1 MVTNLADL
9 VSRLDPFRAM
19 GTRLGKRLNQGP
31 SGAGLE
37 GTPPLIDHAPTWSM
51 VRKIALALTL
61 IIGSGLA
68 AMLVVSGIAD
78 HPATAWRVMLA
89 RLLIA
94 IFLVVSV
101 GAGWLIVRHVNRA
114 VEEIRK
120 GTRMI
125 AGGNLEYRLDE
136 HGQDGLGLLARDF
149 NLMAAHLETNTVSK
163 EELKEVL
170 DALSKRTEELTRSNI
185 ELDRFASVV
194 SHDLQEPLRMITA
207 YVHLLQTQYAG
218 KLDKDA
224 DEFIG
229 FAVDGAKRMQ
239 TLINDLL
246 AYSRLGTRGKEF
258 AAVDCNMVLM
268 RTLLNLKT
276 SMDEGGARLTHDQLP
291 TVVGDE
297 LQLGQLFQ
305 NLIGNAIKYHGP
317 SPPEIHVGC
326 ERDGPVWRFAI
337 RDNGIGI
344 DPEYAERIFVIFQ
357 RLHTRQEYP
366 GTGIG
371 LAICKKIVERH
382 RGKIWVESVPGK
394 GSTFYFTL
402 PAVQDLRPP
411 NAGS

>member
-1 MVTNLADL
+1 
-9 VSRLDPFRAM
+9 M
-19 GTRLGKRLNQGP
+19 GARLGKRVTQGQSGTELEVPP
-31 SGAGLE
+31 S
-37 GTPPLIDHAPTWSM
+37 TDHDVTWSIA
-51 VRKIALALTL
+51 RKIALVLTL

-68 AMLVVSGIAD
+68 AMLVFSAVAD
-78 HPATAWRVMLA
+78 HPATAWAVMLA
-89 RLLIA
+89 CLLIL
-94 IFLVVSV
+94 IFLAVSV

-114 VEEIRK
+114 VEELRE

-125 AGGNLEYRLDE
+125 AQGDLGYRVAE
-136 HGQDGLGLLARDF
+136 HGQDELGVLARDF
-149 NLMAAHLETNTVSK
+149 NRMAAQLDANTVSK
-163 EELKEVL
+163 EELKKAL

-224 DEFIG
+224 DEFIS
-229 FAVDGAKRMQ
+229 FAVDGTKRMQ
-239 TLINDLL
+239 VLINDLL
-246 AYSRLGTRGKEF
+246 AYSRLDTRGKEF
-258 AAVDCNMVLM
+258 AATDCNMVLM

-276 SMDEGGARLTHDQLP
+276 AMDESGARVTHDQLP

-317 SPPEIHVGC
+317 RPPEIHVGC
-326 ERDGPVWRFAI
+326 EQDGPVWRFAV

-344 DPEYAERIFVIFQ
+344 EPEYAERIFVIFQ
-357 RLHTRQEYP
+357 RLHTRHEYP

-382 RGKIWVESVPGK
+382 RGKIWVESEPGK

-402 PAVQDLRPP
+402 PIVRDLRPAS
-411 NAGS
+411 AGS